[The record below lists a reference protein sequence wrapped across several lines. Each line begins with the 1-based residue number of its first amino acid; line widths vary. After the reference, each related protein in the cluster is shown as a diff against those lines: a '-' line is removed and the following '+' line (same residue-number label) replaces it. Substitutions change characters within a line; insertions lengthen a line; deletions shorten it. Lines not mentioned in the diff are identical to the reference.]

1 MALSIQLP
9 DLAGGLQSYAMQGTP
24 AQVPAQVPARALASA
39 SGTGGRAA
47 FNRIAY
53 SAAHVVADP
62 RAAIDPWQQCA
73 VDWDATMAYRQHLW
87 SLGLGVAEAMDTA
100 QRGMGLDWP
109 TSLELI
115 RRSLDAAK
123 DVFAKGGIALVA
135 SGCGTDHLVL
145 DDVQSVDDVIR
156 GYETQMEAIE
166 KLGGKLIVMASRA
179 LARVAKSPA
188 DYERVYDRILSQA
201 QQPVVLHW
209 LGDMFDPALAGYW
222 GTKDVDAAMSTALGI
237 IAAHPGKVDG
247 IKISLLDKDREIA
260 MRRRLPTTG
269 GLDGRGV
276 RMYTGDD
283 FNYAELIAGDSFK
296 DGSSGNSKVH
306 GHSDALLGI
315 FDVIAPAA
323 SAAMGELAL
332 GNLDKFHAILGPTV
346 PLSRH
351 IFAAPTRFYKTGV
364 VFMAWLNGHQ
374 SHFTMVGGQQS
385 TRSLVHLSELFRLA
399 DAANALQQPELAL
412 HRMKTLCAMHGVE

>member
-1 MALSIQLP
+1 MALSLK
-9 DLAGGLQSYAMQGTP
+9 L
-24 AQVPAQVPARALASA
+24 PARGGAIESYSLR
-39 SGTGGRAA
+39 GTVPVKPATGVK

-62 RAAIDPWQQCA
+62 RAAIDPWLEAA
-73 VDWDATMAYRQHLW
+73 VDWDATIAYRQRLW

-115 RRSLDAAK
+115 TRSLDAAR
-123 DVFAKGGIALVA
+123 DYPGAIIA
-135 SGCGTDHLVL
+135 SGCGTDHLAPQ
-145 DDVQSVDDVIR
+145 DAKGIDDVIR
-156 GYETQMEAIE
+156 AYEEQMAAIE

-188 DYERVYDRILSQA
+188 DYEKVYGRILSQA
-201 QQPVVLHW
+201 KQPVVLHW
-209 LGDMFDPALAGYW
+209 LGDMFDPALSGYW
-222 GTKDVDAAMSTALGI
+222 GSSDVDAAMDTALGI
-237 IAAHPGKVDG
+237 IAAHADKVDG
-247 IKISLLDKDREIA
+247 IKISLLDKDKEIA
-260 MRRRLPTTG
+260 MRSSLPA
-269 GLDGRGV
+269 GV

-283 FNYAELIAGDSFK
+283 FNYAGLIES
-296 DGSSGNSKVH
+296 GSH
-306 GHSDALLGI
+306 ALLGI
-315 FDVIAPAA
+315 FDAIAPAA
-323 SAAMGELAL
+323 SAALGELAQ
-332 GNLDKFHAILGPTV
+332 GNTDRFHAILGPTV

-385 TRSLVHLSELFRLA
+385 TRSLPHFAELFRLA
-399 DAANALQQPELAL
+399 DAANLLEQPELAVRRMNTLLAL
-412 HRMKTLCAMHGVE
+412 HGIE

>member
-1 MALSIQLP
+1 MALTLTLP
-9 DLAGGLQSYAMQGTP
+9 VASGGLQPYTLQGSAPVRP
-24 AQVPAQVPARALASA
+24 AAGV
-39 SGTGGRAA
+39 A

-62 RAAIDPWQQCA
+62 LAVVDPWVKCA
-73 VDWDATMAYRQHLW
+73 VDWDTTIAYRRHLW

-123 DVFAKGGIALVA
+123 EIPGALVA

-145 DDVQSVDDVIR
+145 ENVKTVDEVIA
-156 GYETQMEAIE
+156 GYEEQMAAIE

-188 DYERVYDRILSQA
+188 GYERVYDRILSQA
-201 QQPVVLHW
+201 RQPVVLHW
-209 LGDMFDPALAGYW
+209 LGDVFDPALAGYW
-222 GTKDVDAAMSTALGI
+222 GSSDVEKAMDTALGI
-237 IAAHPGKVDG
+237 INAHPDKVDG
-247 IKISLLDKDREIA
+247 IKISLLDKDKEIA
-260 MRRRLPTTG
+260 MRRRLPT
-269 GLDGRGV
+269 GV

-283 FNYAELIAGDSFK
+283 FNYAELIAGDGFGK
-296 DGSSGNSKVH
+296 EVMH
-306 GHSDALLGI
+306 GQSDALLGI
-315 FDVIAPAA
+315 FDAIAPAA
-323 SAAMGELAL
+323 SAALGELAQ
-332 GNLDKFHAILGPTV
+332 GNVDKFHAILGPTV

-385 TRSLVHLSELFRLA
+385 TRSLQHFAELFRLA
-399 DAANALQQPELAL
+399 DAANLLAQPELAAR
-412 HRMKTLCAMHGVE
+412 RMKTLLALHGIEH